1 MKFLEKVTKMSIIDM
16 LIVVV
21 ALYAAYMVY
30 KCSAQKEHM
39 FVDSQPSP
47 VEETGNDYRQQQ
59 QQQQQRPTGSCGSG
73 NGVSTNLLPK
83 KPTDT
88 TGNGGPAA
96 GFEFAPLQGINFLTA
111 EQKIGIDSIHSSLRN
126 ANHSFREDP
135 HIPKTSVGPW
145 MNSTID
151 PDPTRKPIQ

>member
-1 MKFLEKVTKMSIIDM
+1 MKFLDKFKKLSIIDM
-16 LIVVV
+16 LVIVV

-30 KCSAQKEHM
+30 KCYGQKEHM

-47 VEETGNDYRQQQ
+47 VEETPSNK
-59 QQQQQRPTGSCGSG
+59 PIVSGSCGSG
-73 NGVSTNLLPK
+73 NSVSTNLLPK
-83 KPTDT
+83 KPTDAT
-88 TGNGGPAA
+88 GPAA
-96 GFEFAPLQGINFLTA
+96 GFEFAPLQGVNFLTA

-151 PDPTRKPIQ
+151 PDPTRKTIQ

>member
-1 MKFLEKVTKMSIIDM
+1 MKFLEKVNKLSIIDM
-16 LIVVV
+16 LIIVV

-30 KCSAQKEHM
+30 TCSAYNKTEHM
-39 FVDSQPSP
+39 FVNSQPAP
-47 VEETGNDYRQQQ
+47 VEETSPSTYPSVVTNG
-59 QQQQQRPTGSCGSG
+59 CGSG
-73 NGVSTNLLPK
+73 NAVSTNLLPK
-83 KPTDT
+83 QNAETI
-88 TGNGGPAA
+88 GPAE
-96 GFEFAPLQGINFLTA
+96 GFEFAPKELQGINFLTA

-151 PDPTRKPIQ
+151 PDPTRKPLQ

>member
-1 MKFLEKVTKMSIIDM
+1 MKFLEKVNKLSVIDM
-16 LIVVV
+16 LIIVV

-30 KCSAQKEHM
+30 KCSAQKTEHM
-39 FVDSQPSP
+39 FVDSQPAP
-47 VEETGNDYRQQQ
+47 VEETAPSTASE
-59 QQQQQRPTGSCGSG
+59 PTRSCGSG
-73 NGVSTNLLPK
+73 NAVSTNLLPK
-83 KPTDT
+83 Q
-88 TGNGGPAA
+88 NIEARGPAE
-96 GFEFAPLQGINFLTA
+96 GFEFAPKELQGINFLTA

-151 PDPTRKPIQ
+151 ADPMRKPIQ

>member
-39 FVDSQPSP
+39 FVDSQPYP
-47 VEETGNDYRQQQ
+47 VGEQHYPEVRQK
-59 QQQQQRPTGSCGSG
+59 PAESCGSG

-83 KPTDT
+83 QPVNAT
-88 TGNGGPAA
+88 GGPAA
-96 GFEFAPLQGINFLTA
+96 GFEFAPLEGINFLTA

-145 MNSTID
+145 MNSTIE
-151 PDPTRKPIQ
+151 PDPMRKPIQ